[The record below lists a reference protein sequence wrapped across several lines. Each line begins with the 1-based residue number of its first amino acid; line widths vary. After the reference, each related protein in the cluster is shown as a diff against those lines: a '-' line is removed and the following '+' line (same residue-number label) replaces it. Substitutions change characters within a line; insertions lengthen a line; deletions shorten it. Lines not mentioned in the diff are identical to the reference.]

1 MQLLAACGTTVVIS
15 AGMAIPSAHAAVGD
29 RSAGQARLTLAQIA
43 ALPLA
48 AQSRILD
55 PLRALAA
62 ALDTAGKRTEPDT
75 YATVRID
82 APHDT
87 VHVALTDPAQA
98 DKLIQAARKINPR
111 IDTRRVTV
119 DKAAYTLRQLH
130 AARTQLL
137 AQAAAHKLPYHV
149 YSVAVAT
156 DGSSLQV
163 GVDQPTQASI
173 RTPMAPAATGQVQ
186 KNLLDGVTVAFQQGY
201 QARPTDQA
209 QVKWEDSSP
218 QIGGDVLSDGH
229 ADCTAGIPAVKTS
242 DNSPV
247 MITANH
253 CFTNGDE
260 VFTEGGTHP
269 AFGAYYTTP
278 RNSVGNYVGTVTGT
292 SPAWDAEELTGGK
305 NNADVQ
311 LSDTWHPVTSDAY
324 SYAGDLVCQS
334 GGASY
339 FMGYGNVCGIAVTN
353 QDITWSSTDWS
364 GTHNVRGVEGTR
376 MQSNQPWAVA
386 EGDSGALVYTVS
398 GSTYQA
404 RGVNSAGVGPCCYS
418 YNGSDVAFNYILWT
432 EAPDILGHF
441 GLKLNPTT

>member
-1 MQLLAACGTTVVIS
+1 MPNAQAAADDAPAT
-15 AGMAIPSAHAAVGD
+15 HAK
-29 RSAGQARLTLAQIA
+29 LTLAQIA
-43 ALPLA
+43 ALPPA

-62 ALDTAGKRTEPDT
+62 ALDTAGKNSAADT

-87 VHVALTDPAQA
+87 VHVALTEPARAKQV
-98 DKLIQAARKINPR
+98 IQAAEKIDSH
-111 IDTRRVTV
+111 IDARRVTV
-119 DKAAYTLRQLH
+119 DKATYTLSQLH

-137 AQAAAHKLPYHV
+137 TEAAGHQLSYRI

-163 GVDQPTQASI
+163 GVDQPAQARARTPLTQAG
-173 RTPMAPAATGQVQ
+173 TGQEQ
-186 KNLLDGVTVAFQQGY
+186 KNLSGGVAVAFQQGY
-201 QARPTDQA
+201 QARPTDQS
-209 QVKWEDSSP
+209 QNKWKDGSP
-218 QIGGDVLSDGH
+218 QIGGDVLSDGQ

-253 CFTNGDE
+253 CFTNGDM

-269 AFGAYYTTP
+269 AFGSYYTAART
-278 RNSVGNYVGTVTGT
+278 SVGNYVGSVTGT
-292 SPAWDAEELTGGK
+292 APAWDAEELTGGN

-311 LSDTWHPVTSDAY
+311 LSDTWHPVTSAAY

-334 GGASY
+334 GAASY
-339 FMGYGNVCGIAVTN
+339 YMGYGNVCGIQVTN

-376 MQSNQPWAVA
+376 LQSNQPWAVA
-386 EGDSGALVYTVS
+386 EGDSGALVYSVS

-404 RGVNSAGVGPCCYS
+404 RGINSAGESPCCYS
-418 YNGSDVAFNYILWT
+418 YANRDVAYNYMLWT
-432 EAPDILGHF
+432 EAPDILNHF
-441 GLKLNPTT
+441 GLKLNPTR